1 MILLY
6 AGVLLTPTVVVAVT
20 LILRTKK
27 RELREDRK
35 LEAAWQKV
43 HMFSERSAIDIK
55 EQGKGGN
62 GHGSPS

>member
-6 AGVLLTPTVVVAVT
+6 AGVLLTPTVVVAVI
-20 LILRTKK
+20 LILRSKK

-43 HMFSERSAIDIK
+43 QGFNERAAIVTN
-55 EQGKGGN
+55 EQSKGR
-62 GHGSPS
+62 